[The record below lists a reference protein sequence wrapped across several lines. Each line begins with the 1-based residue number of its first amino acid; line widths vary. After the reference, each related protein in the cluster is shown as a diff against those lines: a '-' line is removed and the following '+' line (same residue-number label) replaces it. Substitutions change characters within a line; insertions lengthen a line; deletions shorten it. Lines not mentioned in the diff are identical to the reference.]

1 MGTRNISPSPRGRRN
16 LKIKLQRHYRSLP
29 ITTTQAMLIAMKNS
43 ILVALIILSFSS
55 HAGLYKG
62 LDDEGNVVYSDT
74 PFKNAEVITPPAIT
88 IVDAPKIKPK
98 PVAAAADSEEKVTE
112 TKYTHFNISS
122 PKNDQTIWNEDQ
134 LTVVLQLKPA
144 LDTESG
150 HSTWLIMD
158 GKPLVKK
165 SRSLSLL
172 IGRADRG
179 THTLQAQIRNKKG
192 KIIKRTKSIQVHIKN
207 TVIPRK
213 SPR

>member
-1 MGTRNISPSPRGRRN
+1 
-16 LKIKLQRHYRSLP
+16 
-29 ITTTQAMLIAMKNS
+29 MKDS
-43 ILVALIILSFSS
+43 ILATLILLSFSS

-88 IVDAPKIKPK
+88 IMDAPKIKPK
-98 PVAAAADSEEKVTE
+98 PIVADNEEKVAE

-134 LTVVLQLKPA
+134 LTVVLQIKPA
-144 LDTESG
+144 LNIELG
-150 HSTWLIMD
+150 HRTWLIMD
-158 GKPLVKK
+158 GKALVKK

-179 THTLQAQIRNKKG
+179 AHTLQAQVRNKKG
-192 KIIKRTKSIQVHIKN
+192 EVIKRTKSITVHIKN

-213 SPR
+213 APG